1 MGQKIL
7 QKYKDLYFELGL
19 TEHVLNDLVE
29 ELIEEIDNANSK
41 IVLSEE
47 ALDVFIKYMVGG
59 RPYYKGLEVNKDACI
74 KHVEKEYPEL
84 QRENNFSSRFH
95 LISAKAEDEHKF
107 DTEHKVYA
115 VNDHFIA
122 SDIQEMYVK
131 ELIKGHSHQE
141 AINKLDEKFCIT
153 KNLHTKNKLVE
164 AEKTTKA
171 ARNQKSSH

>member
-1 MGQKIL
+1 MGKKIL

-19 TEHVLNDLVE
+19 TEYVLNDLAE

-41 IVLSEE
+41 IILSEE

-59 RPYYKGLEVNKDACI
+59 RPYYKGLEINKDACI
-74 KHVEKEYPEL
+74 KHIEKEYPEL
-84 QRENNFSSRFH
+84 QREDSFSSRFH
-95 LISAKAEDEHKF
+95 LISVKAEDEHKF
-107 DTEHKVYA
+107 DAEHKVYA

-131 ELIKGHSHQE
+131 ELIKGYSHQE

-153 KNLHTKNKLVE
+153 KNLRTKNKLVE
-164 AEKTTKA
+164 TEKATKTTK
-171 ARNQKSSH
+171 KPK